1 MIFNS
6 YSFVVFAFI
15 FFLLFFTIPRRYKLG
30 LLLASSYFFYAWWN
44 VWFLGLIFI
53 STLVDYTVAQK
64 LDAETDE
71 KRRKRWL
78 YLSIATNLGILGY
91 FKYFNFFAD
100 SFHDLFAK
108 LGFETS
114 AYYLD
119 VLLPVGISFYT
130 FQTLAYTIDV
140 HRQKIKPEKSLLK
153 FGLYVAYFP
162 QLVAGP
168 IERANQLLPQFHKDL
183 KPTGQQI
190 KEGVWL
196 VTWGFFLKV
205 VIADNLAPVVES
217 TFGHHN
223 PYVASK
229 DVWIAVLAFC
239 LQIYGDFAGYSK
251 IARGVSKFIGID
263 LQMNFWNP
271 LFAFSPSDFWRRWHI
286 TLSQW
291 LRDYLYISLGGNR
304 VGKYL
309 TLRNLMITMILG
321 GLWHGASWV
330 FLLWGLYHGILLV
343 FYKLFIDRFHFEKR
357 KLTKGLLTLVMFFL
371 TLYGWLIFRAEN
383 FEQLVEFTKQF
394 LTFNF
399 NGFLKPQGQIYAF
412 WLFVFYLIIV
422 VHDYIAEK
430 RQSEYTLSFHKWYHL
445 MPLFALFAVIY
456 LFGAQQNE
464 FIYFQF

>member
-6 YSFVVFAFI
+6 YSFIVYAFL
-15 FFLLFFTIPRRYKLG
+15 FFVLFFTIPRRFKLG
-30 LLLASSYFFYAWWN
+30 FLLFSSYVFYAWWN
-44 VWFLGLIFI
+44 VWFLGLILL
-53 STLVDYTVAQK
+53 STTVDYWVAQQIDRENLQNK
-64 LDAETDE
+64 
-71 KRRKRWL
+71 RKRWL
-78 YLSIATNLGILGY
+78 LVSLVVNLGVLAY

-100 SFHDLFAK
+100 SFHYLFQK

-114 AYYLD
+114 SYYLD
-119 VLLPVGISFYT
+119 VVLPVGISFYT
-130 FQTLAYTIDV
+130 FQTLAYTIEV
-140 HRQKIKPEKSLLK
+140 YRGKLKPERSLLK
-153 FGLYVAYFP
+153 FALYVAYFP

-168 IERANQLLPQFHKDL
+168 IERASQLLPQFYKQL
-183 KPTGQQI
+183 SPSGQQI

-223 PYVASK
+223 PYVASR
-229 DVWIAVLAFC
+229 DIWIAVLAFC

-271 LFAFSPSDFWRRWHI
+271 LFAFSPSDFWKRWHV
-286 TLSQW
+286 TLSEW

-304 VGKYL
+304 LGKYL
-309 TLRNLMITMILG
+309 TLRNLMITMVLG

-330 FLLWGLYHGILLV
+330 FLLWGLYHGTLLV
-343 FYKLFIDRFHFEKR
+343 FYKLFIDRFHLEKSGVTR
-357 KLTKGLLTLVMFFL
+357 FFLSIIMFFL

-383 FEQLVEFTKQF
+383 YEQLMEFTKQF

-399 NGFLKPQGQIYAF
+399 SGLLKPQGQIYGF
-412 WLFVFYLIIV
+412 WLLIFYFIVII
-422 VHDYIAEK
+422 HDYIAEK
-430 RQSEYTLSFHKWYHL
+430 RQTEFTLSFQKWYHL
-445 MPLFALFAVIY
+445 MPLFLLFVLIY